1 MPSSRLQGF
10 GTGLLWAVVAGARRL
25 EHANKQMGPEQ
36 AQRGPHPLRERREG
50 ALLCGVG
57 VGCGHSPPKFPVELG
72 TSQPNFL
79 MSLYGA
85 IISSLR
91 TDI

>member
-25 EHANKQMGPEQ
+25 EHANKQMALSKHNVGH
-36 AQRGPHPLRERREG
+36 HPLRERREG

-57 VGCGHSPPKFPVELG
+57 VGCGHSPPKFPVG
-72 TSQPNFL
+72 SGGGWRRSPI
-79 MSLYGA
+79 Y
-85 IISSLR
+85 
-91 TDI
+91 